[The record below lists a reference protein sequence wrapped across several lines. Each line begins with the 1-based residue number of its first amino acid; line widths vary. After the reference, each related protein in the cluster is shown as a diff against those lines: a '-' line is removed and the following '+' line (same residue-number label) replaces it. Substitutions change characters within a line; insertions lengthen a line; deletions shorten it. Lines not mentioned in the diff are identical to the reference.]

1 MKLGTGLAKT
11 IRGVAQARSS
21 GTQRIGDERPATP
34 ATATILDSIAVYV
47 GPRTAQSAIVAG
59 CRVIGR
65 EPEHVE
71 VHDVPELLNALRP
84 MLATLLGGASCRI
97 LIRRIERDL
106 SL

>member
-11 IRGVAQARSS
+11 FRGVAQARSS
-21 GTQRIGDERPATP
+21 GTQRIGDDRSTAPAI
-34 ATATILDSIAVYV
+34 ATILDSIAVYL
-47 GPRTAQSAIVAG
+47 GPTAAQSAIAAG

-65 EPEHVE
+65 APENVE

-84 MLATLLGGASCRI
+84 MLTTLLGGASCRI

-106 SL
+106 TR